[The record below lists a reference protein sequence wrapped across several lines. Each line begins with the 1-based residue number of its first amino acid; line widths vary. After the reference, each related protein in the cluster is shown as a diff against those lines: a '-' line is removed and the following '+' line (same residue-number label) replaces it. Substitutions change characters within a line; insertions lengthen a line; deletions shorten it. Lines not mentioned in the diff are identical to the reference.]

1 MIIPWDFV
9 NVYGIE
15 IFEVQTIFSA
25 LDELYMLFGIYVEFF
40 GKCIMLFSGMFSCSH
55 GFWMQYKKDLYTV
68 KILW

>member
-1 MIIPWDFV
+1 M

-55 GFWMQYKKDLYTV
+55 GF
-68 KILW
+68 